1 MSPIVDRV
9 RKLIALAG
17 SPNEHESRSAA
28 AMACRLIREH
38 GLHVDDPSPHRHR
51 ADREPRPRSAARR
64 GPTPATALPVV
75 SRTAASARSPSP
87 TARCSATTAGR
98 PSMGTVSPVAS
109 GPEPAGQLPRWPRA

>member
-17 SPNEHESRSAA
+17 SPNDHESRSAA

-51 ADREPRPRSAARR
+51 ADREPEAPHRRTQGPYARDRSAR
-64 GPTPATALPVV
+64 GQPYCRECSEPIADGEVFRDDGGAPVHGDCIP
-75 SRTAASARSPSP
+75 R
-87 TARCSATTAGR
+87 GER
-98 PSMGTVSPVAS
+98 P
-109 GPEPAGQLPRWPRA
+109 

>member
-38 GLHVDDPSPHRHR
+38 DLHVDDPSPHGRR
-51 ADREPRPRSAARR
+51 VDPAPTPSRRRTR
-64 GPTPATALPVV
+64 GPYE
-75 SRTAASARSPSP
+75 RARSVRGGV
-87 TARCSATTAGR
+87 RCRECDEPIAEGEVFVDAAAVPVHGDCIPRGER
-98 PSMGTVSPVAS
+98 P
-109 GPEPAGQLPRWPRA
+109 

>member
-38 GLHVDDPSPHRHR
+38 GLHVDDPSPHQHR
-51 ADREPRPRSAARR
+51 ADREAPHRRTQGPYARDRSTRGCLRRERRSAAPPR
-64 GPTPATALPVV
+64 GLVVGFGSMMASRPETIIRPVF
-75 SRTAASARSPSP
+75 
-87 TARCSATTAGR
+87 
-98 PSMGTVSPVAS
+98 TVA
-109 GPEPAGQLPRWPRA
+109 